1 MILRTYL
8 LDQPSNLSLGLVD
21 ELRLRLHLLG
31 EILDL
36 LDLIVEDLVCLVN
49 RDPLQESITSGALV
63 VSRGC

>member
-1 MILRTYL
+1 MVLRTYL

-36 LDLIVEDLVCLVN
+36 LDLIVEDLICLVN
-49 RDPLQESITSGALV
+49 RDPLQESNTSGALV
-63 VSRGC
+63 ESRGC